1 MDQGAERIETS
12 ASGRP
17 ALGRQPKPQRCA
29 LVVVVRNLNPQV
41 TVNNTPSPLEA
52 DVYLGDTRG
61 IKRDVSPR
69 TRSGIPALGREL
81 EMLELKRRGHG
92 AADQGP
98 FAQRARRLPFVRR
111 NDDLRA
117 LAGRQIRAEYTTTRV
132 LSFDA
137 GRKLE
142 RRARIE
148 VPDLGCI
155 DAVPVG
161 ALVGLEQIVDRGAS
175 PARVAAV
182 MPPCFGVVAAFGMR
196 GEAEGGDD
204 LGGGHG
210 KGV

>member
-1 MDQGAERIETS
+1 M
-12 ASGRP
+12 P
-17 ALGRQPKPQRCA
+17 PKS
-29 LVVVVRNLNPQV
+29 L
-41 TVNNTPSPLEA
+41 
-52 DVYLGDTRG
+52 D
-61 IKRDVSPR
+61 
-69 TRSGIPALGREL
+69 GIPALGREL
-81 EMLELKRRGHG
+81 EMLELERRGHG

-155 DAVPVG
+155 HTMPVG
-161 ALVGLEQIVDRGAS
+161 ELVGLEQIVDRGAGPPRS
-175 PARVAAV
+175 AAV
-182 MPPCFGVVAAFGMR
+182 MPPCFGVVAPFGMR

-204 LGGGHG
+204 LGGGQG
-210 KGV
+210 EGV